1 MLLRWVSKLPSSPRF
16 HEMKLLVVAALA
28 EESRAILGDA
38 PWERDRI
45 GPFEALVGSTGDL
58 GCDIVVSGIGSV
70 ASAAATS
77 TALALRGPYDFVI
90 SAGIGGGF
98 DAHGVELTELIVAD
112 EIVNV
117 DYVRPPEDQDLGV
130 DPTAWTPIVFP
141 AAESFVSLV
150 HETADARRG
159 AVLTVTTMTDSH
171 ERQSSLAMHYPSAVA
186 EAMEGAGVAFA
197 AWKWDVPF
205 GEVRTIS
212 NFVGQD
218 FSGWE
223 TEAALER
230 LKSSF
235 VDLRRSLS
243 GREALP

>member
-1 MLLRWVSKLPSSPRF
+1 
-16 HEMKLLVVAALA
+16 MKLLVVAALA
-28 EESRAILGDA
+28 EEGQAILGDA
-38 PWERDRI
+38 PWQRDRV
-45 GPFEALVGSTGDL
+45 GPFDALASSTEDV
-58 GCDIVVSGIGSV
+58 GCDVVVSGIGSV
-70 ASAAATS
+70 ASSAATS

-98 DAHGVELTELIVAD
+98 ASHGVELTELIVAD
-112 EIVNV
+112 EIVYV
-117 DYVRPPEDQDLGV
+117 DYVRPPEDEDLGV
-130 DPTAWTPIVFP
+130 DPIAWPPTVFP
-141 AAESFVSLV
+141 PAESLLSVV
-150 HETADARRG
+150 REATHARRG
-159 AVLTVTTMTDSH
+159 AILTVTAMTDSH
-171 ERQSSLAMHYPSAVA
+171 ERQSMLATDYPSAVG

-197 AWKWDVPF
+197 AWRWNVPF
-205 GEVRTIS
+205 GEMRTIS

-235 VDLRRSLS
+235 VDLRRYLV

>member
-1 MLLRWVSKLPSSPRF
+1 
-16 HEMKLLVVAALA
+16 MKLLVVAALA

-38 PWERDRI
+38 PWEWDRI
-45 GPFEALVGSTGDL
+45 GPFEALVSSTGDL
-58 GCDIVVSGIGSV
+58 DCNVVVSGIGSV

-77 TALALRGPYDFVI
+77 TALAIRGPYDVVI

-98 DAHGVELTELIVAD
+98 ATHGVELTELIVAD

-117 DYVRPPEDQDLGV
+117 DYVRPPDDEDLGV
-130 DPTAWTPIVFP
+130 DPAAWTPIAFP
-141 AAESFVSLV
+141 AAESLVSFV
-150 HETADARRG
+150 HETTQARRG

-171 ERQSSLAMHYPSAVA
+171 ERQSLLATHYPSAVA

-197 AWKWDVPF
+197 AWKWSVPF

-218 FSGWE
+218 FSGWK
-223 TEAALER
+223 TAGALKR

-235 VDLRRSLS
+235 VELRRSLT
-243 GREALP
+243 GRESFL